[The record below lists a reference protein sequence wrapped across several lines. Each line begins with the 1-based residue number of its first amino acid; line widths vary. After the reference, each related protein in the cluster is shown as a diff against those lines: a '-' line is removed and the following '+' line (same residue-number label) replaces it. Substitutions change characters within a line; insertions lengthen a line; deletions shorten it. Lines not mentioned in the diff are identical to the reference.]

1 MQLKSCVNMAN
12 VKSSSGAVVKLKC
25 DTNCKTANVV
35 YLISCCKCQ
44 KQYVGK
50 TKGPLNL
57 RMNGHRDDW
66 KHCRFERSPVAEHF
80 RSTERPS
87 SNTPLFVAMTIAQ
100 SGQIRPGNL
109 VRVTGSAD

>member
-1 MQLKSCVNMAN
+1 MVSHYKRKNSLTFCGLYPVGQEGLS
-12 VKSSSGAVVKLKC
+12 
-25 DTNCKTANVV
+25 ANVV

-44 KQYVGK
+44 KQYVGE

-57 RMNGHRDDW
+57 RMNGHRDYW

-80 RSTERPS
+80 RTTEHDFLKHA
-87 SNTPLFVAMTIAQ
+87 LFVALPIAQ

-109 VRVTGSAD
+109 VRVTGSAV